1 METIEKNRLIAQ
13 FMGCEPTP
21 DALDRSVLA
30 YYIGDVIINA
40 DNSKNENDENVFHPE
55 DMQFHTD
62 WNWLMPVID
71 KIESMGY
78 WVDYTKGDVFIYD
91 DNYNLV
97 IPNPMH
103 ENEDTKLSIHYKAV
117 VEFINWYNNKQ

>member
-1 METIEKNRLIAQ
+1 MENNNKLIAE
-13 FMGCEPTP
+13 FMEFQYT
-21 DALDRSVLA
+21 S
-30 YYIGDVIINA
+30 IGWYDSEESLNLKG
-40 DNSKNENDENVFHPE
+40 DNTFDELK
-55 DMQFHTD
+55 FHTD

-103 ENEDTKLSIHYKAV
+103 ENEDTKLSIHYKEV
-117 VEFINWYNNKQ
+117 VEFINWYNKKK